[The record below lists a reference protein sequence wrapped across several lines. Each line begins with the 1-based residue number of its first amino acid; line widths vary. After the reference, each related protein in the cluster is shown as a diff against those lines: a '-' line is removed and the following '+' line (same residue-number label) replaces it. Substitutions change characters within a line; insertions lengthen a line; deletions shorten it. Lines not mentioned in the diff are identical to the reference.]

1 MAKVLHEPETQ
12 NGQESE
18 FARFQRAIKTIL
30 QVPKD
35 DVVGQEKLCKATR
48 EEEKNSETTRK

>member
-18 FARFQRAIKTIL
+18 FARFQRAMKTIL
-30 QVPKD
+30 TVPKA
-35 DVVGQEKLCKATR
+35 DVLKTEKTLKDSGVKTVKR
-48 EEEKNSETTRK
+48 HV

>member
-18 FARFQRAIKTIL
+18 LARFQRAMKTIL
-30 QVPKD
+30 TVPKGEI
-35 DVVGQEKLCKATR
+35 VGIQKKAKSNSNTPKLL
-48 EEEKNSETTRK
+48 ERK